1 MIGYDRIVGPEVHS
15 MTLSIDLNE
24 QLQARLEEEARR
36 QGVAP
41 PEYARRVLEQRLLG
55 ERASAEGNR
64 ATLDLLAAW
73 DRERA
78 AGDDVSAAER
88 ELDELK
94 RSLNDNRASGRKPF
108 P

>member
-1 MIGYDRIVGPEVHS
+1 MPEVRL

-55 ERASAEGNR
+55 GQTPEGNR
-64 ATLDLLAAW
+64 ATLELLAEWERERRTGGDAASG
-73 DRERA
+73 DREL
-78 AGDDVSAAER
+78 E
-88 ELDELK
+88 ELK